1 MRIGYA
7 GYSPQNDS
15 IADRRRLL
23 YWARVRGHE
32 VVESRDPRADLI
44 VVTSSADLG
53 YWARAHSKVPIVLD
67 IVDGLIG
74 EQSKTRDLLRG
85 YAHWATRKSSG
96 AYPRR
101 FSNMLYSVAKKSD
114 RIICSSEEQISAW
127 KKSGFQSFD
136 ILDFHVE
143 LPKLGPRISTP
154 ETDPIE
160 IFWEGLPATLGSMHL
175 LNGIFESEN
184 SQEIQ
189 LNILTNLN
197 AYKYMNAYKKIDVK
211 ETILNQISSNKIKVN
226 LTQWDPEKVVENAL
240 RSVLGVIPLSHKS
253 SYNHLKAE
261 NRLLIMWRLGLP
273 VLTSPLPSYVRTMRL
288 AKIDGICE
296 DKAEWNRK
304 FKLLVG
310 SHDLQSE
317 VIAKSTDY
325 LEKFHSE
332 EELLLKWDSAL
343 SF

>member
-7 GYSPQNDS
+7 GYSPLNNS

-23 YWARVRGHE
+23 HWAMIRGHE
-32 VVESRDPRADLI
+32 VVDSRDLRADLI

-53 YWARAHSKVPIVLD
+53 YWANTHSKVPIVLD
-67 IVDGLIG
+67 VVDGLIG
-74 EQSKTRDLLRG
+74 EQSSTRDLLRG
-85 YAHWATRKSSG
+85 YAYWATGKSSG
-96 AYPRR
+96 TFPHR
-101 FSNMLYSVAKKSD
+101 FSSMLFSVAKKSN

-127 KKSGFQSFD
+127 NKSGFQSFD
-136 ILDFHVE
+136 ILDFHEE

-154 ETDPIE
+154 DTDPIE

-175 LNGIFESEN
+175 LNGIFEAEN
-184 SQEIQ
+184 FEKIQ

-197 AYKYMNAYKKIDVK
+197 AYKYMNTYKKIDVK
-211 ETILNQISSNKIKVN
+211 ETILNQISSKKLALN
-226 LTQWDPEKVVENAL
+226 LIQWDPEKVVENVL
-240 RSVLGVIPLSHKS
+240 RSALGVIPLSHKS

-296 DKAEWNRK
+296 DKSEWNQK

-317 VIAKSTDY
+317 VIAKANHY
-325 LEKFHSE
+325 LDKFHSE